1 MLNLG
6 IPEMKLLGIR
16 LIDSLSC
23 EHKSTFIEIPL
34 VGGWEEVKGGS
45 GDVRSPAPRGGGVPE
60 GPSPGQVAPEQGLE
74 IEVPLRGP
82 RQVRVSTLSPVKE
95 RKGPTA
101 YADRGCIEGKMG
113 ARYSKGI
120 TPEDKRVLVLQVYK
134 LCRDNGV
141 KIQLR
146 RCQEWVEKL
155 IVVSPWLQNQGI
167 DYQRWKIVGSQMS
180 SYAETEPGFLKPED
194 FTLYGI
200 VTFALSPRPPPVIV
214 AEETQVGTSLLGGE
228 QDLEGQEEPWPEPP
242 KPSEIPSAPWPSL
255 EPLPPEPLPPEPL
268 PMCQWQQK
276 KEVPPVAQLE
286 FQKEEVPPVAQ
297 LEMQIQQLQTQIN
310 QMQLDKRGKNEQTP
324 QTSLLQHSLREAAR
338 DGQVVDWKE
347 WGQEF
352 PIFVQ
357 GGAGGGGRAHRPM
370 PYKFM
375 KDLKEAV
382 KLYGAGSSYVK
393 QLLQSTVAVA
403 AWTPGDWDEIMSA
416 VLESAAYTA
425 WSAYRRRESR
435 TWAEAN
441 FPQNV
446 EDTINMLTG
455 YGQHAGLQAQ
465 LLLPDLVIQ
474 GAQIVALKALDR
486 LGEKSQPPLNK
497 LVQRPKESAMEF
509 ASRAQEVVEKR
520 YGAGDV
526 AQKLLI
532 QLFKEGLKQSR
543 GLLSKLPPDPTW
555 EECIDVCLEEGP
567 LPDAGMI
574 QVLTEAFAAVQA
586 TTQRKKKQT
595 CFRCGKVGH
604 FRSQCLQGGPQVR
617 CFKCGKTGHVQKFC
631 RLRWTEPRRREIE
644 RESVDMQGNGQRVP

>member
-1 MLNLG
+1 
-6 IPEMKLLGIR
+6 
-16 LIDSLSC
+16 
-23 EHKSTFIEIPL
+23 
-34 VGGWEEVKGGS
+34 
-45 GDVRSPAPRGGGVPE
+45 
-60 GPSPGQVAPEQGLE
+60 
-74 IEVPLRGP
+74 
-82 RQVRVSTLSPVKE
+82 
-95 RKGPTA
+95 
-101 YADRGCIEGKMG
+101 MG
-113 ARYSKGI
+113 ARYGKGI
-120 TPEDKRVLVLQVYK
+120 KPEDKRVLVLQVYK

-155 IVVSPWLQNQGI
+155 IVVSPWLQNQGV

-180 SYAETEPGFLKPED
+180 SYAETEPGFLTPED

-200 VTFALSPRPPPVIV
+200 VTFALSPCPPPVIV
-214 AEETQVGTSLLGGE
+214 AEETQVGASLLGGE

-242 KPSEIPSAPWPSL
+242 KPPEIPSAPWPSL
-255 EPLPPEPLPPEPL
+255 EPLPPEPLPPYVPR
-268 PMCQWQQK
+268 WQQK
-276 KEVPPVAQLE
+276 EEVPPVAQLE
-286 FQKEEVPPVAQ
+286 FQTEEVPPVAQ
-297 LEMQIQQLQTQIN
+297 LEMQIQQLQAQIN
-310 QMQLDKRGKNEQTP
+310 QMRLDKRGKNERAP
-324 QTSLLQHSLREAAR
+324 QASLLQHSLREAAR

-357 GGAGGGGRAHRPM
+357 GGAGGGGWSHRPV

-435 TWAEAN
+435 TWAEIN

-567 LPDAGMI
+567 LPDAGMV
-574 QVLTEAFAAVQA
+574 QVLTEAFAAAQA
-586 TTQRKKKQT
+586 VNTGTRAKGT
-595 CFRCGKVGH
+595 CFRCGKAGH
-604 FRSQCLQGGPQVR
+604 FQSQCTQGAPQVR
-617 CFKCGKTGHVQKFC
+617 CFKCGRAGHIKKYCRQGRKERRTGLQ
-631 RLRWTEPRRREIE
+631 E
-644 RESVDMQGNGQRVP
+644 RQPGRQERKPQGNERRVP